1 MPGEAAEGRIGAD
14 RGHGTAFPAGGRI
27 YETASAHSGRPE
39 RNFVSFERICTVI
52 SHHHPHRAMSE
63 TTQDRVPVL
72 PEVDLNLLTPKSPA
86 TARIVENR
94 VATRESSPNIV
105 RHITFDLTGT
115 GLEGR
120 LRTGQ
125 SIGVLPPGTDAKGKP
140 HKVRLYSLSS
150 PTAGEGGQPHL
161 ASTTVK
167 RAIDEVD
174 GRLYTGV
181 ASNYLCDLKPG
192 DEVQVSG
199 PSGKRFLLPVDADQW
214 NYVFFGTGTGVAP
227 FRAMIGELYEAPYTG
242 SCALVFGCAY
252 RTDLLYAEEF
262 ESLAARES
270 GFHYLLS
277 VSREGR
283 RADGSKD
290 YVQSKLVDRADVLLP
305 LLRQPNTLVY
315 ICGLKGMEHGIYQ
328 GLLAAGLEE
337 YFEFRGERPADPA
350 SLDREA
356 FRKAVKA
363 GPRIFEEV
371 Y

>member
-1 MPGEAAEGRIGAD
+1 
-14 RGHGTAFPAGGRI
+14 
-27 YETASAHSGRPE
+27 
-39 RNFVSFERICTVI
+39 
-52 SHHHPHRAMSE
+52 MSE
-63 TTQDRVPVL
+63 TTSANVPVL
-72 PEVDLNLLTPKSPA
+72 PDVELNLLTPKAPA

-125 SIGVLPPGTDAKGKP
+125 SIGVLPPGADAKGKP

-181 ASNYLCDLKPG
+181 ASNFLCDLKPG
-192 DEVQVSG
+192 DDVQVSG
-199 PSGKRFLLPVDADQW
+199 PSGKRFLLPVDARNW

-227 FRAMIGELYEAPYTG
+227 FRAMVQELYAEPYAG
-242 SCALVFGCAY
+242 QCALVFGCAY

-262 ESLAARES
+262 ETLAAQEA

-290 YVQSKLVDRADVLLP
+290 YVQSKLEDRADLLLP
-305 LLRQPNTLVY
+305 MLRQPNTLIY
-315 ICGLKGMEHGIYQ
+315 ICGLKGMESGIYK
-328 GLLAAGLEE
+328 GLLAAGLDE
-337 YFEFRGERPADPA
+337 YFEFRGERPENPA
-350 SLDREA
+350 ALDREA
-356 FRKAVKA
+356 FKKAIKT